1 MKTILVLV
9 FMLAFVPAMQVIAQE
24 QNRADSIAESR
35 VITGTV
41 CHFSQE
47 GGFYGIEGDDGQQ
60 YKPLNLSEGF
70 QREGMRVKVMARFVS
85 GKLLT
90 HGWGIPIEILDI
102 ERQR

>member
-1 MKTILVLV
+1 MKKILILII
-9 FMLAFVPAMQVIAQE
+9 FFAFVVAGALHAQ
-24 QNRADSIAESR
+24 DPSGDTR

-41 CHFSQE
+41 CHLSQE

-70 QREGMRVKVMARFVS
+70 QREGMRVKVMARFVG